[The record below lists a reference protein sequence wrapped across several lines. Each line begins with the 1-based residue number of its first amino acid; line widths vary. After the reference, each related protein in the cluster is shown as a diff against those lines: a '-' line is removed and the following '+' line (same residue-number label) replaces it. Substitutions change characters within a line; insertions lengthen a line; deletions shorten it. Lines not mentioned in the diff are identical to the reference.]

1 MNNPD
6 EVLDRLLNGLRNAEP
21 PAGMETRILQA
32 IGSRVPARSSWCLHA
47 VVAGCLSLAAMWCIA
62 TVNLPAPPA
71 MLMYNPPVVVPE
83 ITSEAA
89 VRRVQAVKH
98 PHAAPVQVASF
109 PAPPLP
115 LTEQEKLLLRL
126 AHQRDARNEAALN
139 PALHAAQMAKANE
152 QFQQFFDIDDKEMRR
167 KLE

>member
-6 EVLDRLLNGLRNAEP
+6 EVLDRLLKGLRNAEP

-32 IGSRVPARSSWCLHA
+32 MGTRATARSSWRLHA
-47 VVAGCLSLAAMWCIA
+47 VVVGCLSLAAMWFVA
-62 TVNLPAPPA
+62 TVNVPAPPA
-71 MLMYNPPVVVPE
+71 ILMYTPPLAVPQ
-83 ITSEAA
+83 ITSEPA
-89 VRRVQAVKH
+89 VRRVQAVKRSH
-98 PHAAPVQVASF
+98 VVPVQVASF

-126 AHQRDARNEAALN
+126 AHQRDASNESALN
-139 PALHAAQMAKANE
+139 PALHAAQMAKAND

-167 KLE
+167 QIE